1 MPAHKLLLYPDNP
14 DFHPADPAT
23 LLARLQDIGLAGGSF
38 RVQDQT
44 RYLAGEHFLQLVTF
58 LGCSPAIEFDPPAD
72 PGAVGA
78 AAERGD
84 FCHISLTLAKEHP
97 AFRGGGRVPPPRCP
111 SCRKA
116 VSDWQQVL
124 DDWQRT
130 PDRDAWTCAQC
141 GHHGRIQTL
150 DFRRHGG
157 FARVFIDIWGIH
169 PSEAVP
175 VDALLTSLAECS
187 GTGWRYMYVND

>member
-23 LLARLQDIGLAGGSF
+23 LLACLQDIGLAGGSF
-38 RVQDQT
+38 PVQGQT

-58 LGCSPAIEFDPPAD
+58 LGCSPAIEFDLPAD
-72 PGAVGA
+72 TGAVA
-78 AAERGD
+78 TAAERGD
-84 FCHISLTLAKEHP
+84 FCHISLTLTKERA

-124 DDWQRT
+124 HDWQRT
-130 PDRDAWTCAQC
+130 PHREAWTCGQC
-141 GHHGRIQTL
+141 GHHGRIQAL

-175 VDALLTSLAECS
+175 VDALLTSLAGCS